1 MAEIDADGWLTIHTR
16 LTEKVQAGSVEAII
30 VLQQQG
36 AHGPNQS
43 LMMECIRELRKLGP
57 IADLAD
63 PMAWQRSIREDRT
76 LRHGN

>member
-1 MAEIDADGWLTIHTR
+1 
-16 LTEKVQAGSVEAII
+16 
-30 VLQQQG
+30 
-36 AHGPNQS
+36 
-43 LMMECIRELRKLGP
+43 MMECIRELRKLGP